1 MKFLADENISNKVVG
16 YLRSKGIDIISIK
29 ELATGNSDESVLETA
44 NNQKRVLI
52 TFDADFGEIIFRRKL
67 QAQGIILLKF
77 VPKSSQH
84 IADTISNVL
93 ATQAQIEGHF
103 VTVTEK
109 RIRVLRLKMV
119 KGS

>member
-1 MKFLADENISNKVVG
+1 MKFLADENISSKVVG
-16 YLRSKGIDIISIK
+16 KLRNKGIDIVSVK
-29 ELATGNSDESVLETA
+29 EFASGISDESVLELA
-44 NNQKRVLI
+44 NKQKRVVI
-52 TFDADFGEIIFRRKL
+52 TFDDDFGELIYGRKL
-67 QAQGIILLKF
+67 RAQGIILLKF
-77 VPKSSQH
+77 VPKSSQQ
-84 IADTISNVL
+84 IVDTITNVL